1 MTEYVSITRILK
13 ETTHSVDFGGVDD
26 SYDGDSTAF
35 WQDIIATKSAD
46 TGFGHLVDSILEHGF
61 DPDGAIGWEGDCS
74 HYVDGGGAAINEGHH
89 RLVAAI
95 LLCMD
100 EVPTTPYGGQS
111 FITGQLLSAHYD
123 YDDPYPISVET

>member
-13 ETTHSVDFGGVDD
+13 ETTHSVDFGGVED

-61 DPDGAIGWEGDCS
+61 DPDGAIGWVECDS
-74 HYVDGGGAAINEGHH
+74 YYDDGGAAINEGHH